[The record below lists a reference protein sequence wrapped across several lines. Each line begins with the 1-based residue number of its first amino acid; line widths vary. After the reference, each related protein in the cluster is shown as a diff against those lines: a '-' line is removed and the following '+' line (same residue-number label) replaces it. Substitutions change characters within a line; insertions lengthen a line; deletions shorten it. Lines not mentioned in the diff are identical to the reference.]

1 MYETSKTNVLIALK
15 NVLERNSSVL
25 TPIYRSNGTPNIAGD
40 SLEYFVKDMFCSR
53 ASQYQYENEKNRIY
67 DEYLSW
73 KGNSTN
79 FPDFIVKGGV
89 GVEPKKLND
98 KSYSTLALNSSYP
111 KDYIYPDSQNLPK
124 NIDEEGWSKKNVV
137 YVAGN
142 IDKDSNKLLTL
153 WFAYGNTMIADR
165 QVYLNLIDEVREAV
179 RGTNATLSNSKELAR
194 ALGTDPL
201 KNTNLRIRGMYELK
215 HPQLVFKEYIKRR
228 DIPDNATKIYLIILK
243 EDYENI
249 SNSPDLNPFYESG
262 QLEVNQVL
270 ISDPNKP
277 ESNLDALLFEGWTL

>member
-1 MYETSKTNVLIALK
+1 
-15 NVLERNSSVL
+15 
-25 TPIYRSNGTPNIAGD
+25 
-40 SLEYFVKDMFCSR
+40 
-53 ASQYQYENEKNRIY
+53 
-67 DEYLSW
+67 
-73 KGNSTN
+73 
-79 FPDFIVKGGV
+79 
-89 GVEPKKLND
+89 
-98 KSYSTLALNSSYP
+98 
-111 KDYIYPDSQNLPK
+111 
-124 NIDEEGWSKKNVV
+124 
-137 YVAGN
+137 
-142 IDKDSNKLLTL
+142 
-153 WFAYGNTMIADR
+153 MIADR